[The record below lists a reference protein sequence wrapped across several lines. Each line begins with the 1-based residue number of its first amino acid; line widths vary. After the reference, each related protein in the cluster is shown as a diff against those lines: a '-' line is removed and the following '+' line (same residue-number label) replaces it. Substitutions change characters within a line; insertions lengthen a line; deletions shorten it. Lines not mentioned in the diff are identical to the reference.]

1 MKKRMIN
8 SQISNYKTYL
18 MYKRQMKTLAENVF
32 KFNNLPEYIDVSYLN
47 KTLLNDG
54 AIAFFKDDVLGVI
67 ALPFC
72 SYGKLDVYGRPNQI
86 YVFGQNGYHEVLD
99 KDKYVI
105 MYDNNGKYPL
115 VLDIAQMAERVALA
129 VRTQDVNIVQQRTP
143 RIWKTSKDT
152 EKSVKDLINE
162 IDTMVETVVTY
173 DSKNV
178 LTDLQSVQAPAPY
191 VTDKLDDHLKELFA
205 EFYRLIGVANVQIQK
220 KERYITD
227 EMQASQGGTIASRW
241 SRFEPRQR
249 AVKEINEKFGLDISV
264 EYYDG
269 EPNSKE
275 GVNEDVSIDVQSNG
289 TESVQIG
296 E

>member
-1 MKKRMIN
+1 
-8 SQISNYKTYL
+8 

-54 AIAFFKDDVLGVI
+54 AIAFFKDEVLGVI

-129 VRTQDVNIVQQRTP
+129 VRTQDVNIIQQRTP

-289 TESVQIG
+289 TESVQTG

>member
-32 KFNNLPEYIDVSYLN
+32 KFNNLPEYIDVAYLN

-54 AIAFFKDDVLGVI
+54 AIAFFKDEVLGVI
-67 ALPFC
+67 ALPFS

-86 YVFGQNGYHEVLD
+86 YVCGQNGYHEVLD
-99 KDKYVI
+99 KNQYVI

-129 VRTQDVNIVQQRTP
+129 VRTQDVNIIHQRTP

-275 GVNEDVSIDVQSNG
+275 GVNKDVSIDVQSNG